1 VTSGTAAATGASQF
15 ALSPASIARLLI
27 GMLCAATAIA
37 WSPSGVAQ
45 ESSSPFD
52 EVVER
57 YVAEGL
63 RGNLAMRSEGLEV
76 ERAAAALAEAR
87 AGFLP
92 SVTLD
97 ARYSRAE
104 GGRTIDLPLGTAL
117 NPVYSTLN
125 EMLVAQGQEPR
136 FPLVRDETVNFLR
149 EREQDTRVVMRQPLF
164 APAIPAAVRAQR
176 ALLDASSYRQMAIG
190 RALRRDITL
199 AYVEWLK
206 ARNAVEIVVA
216 SEALLRENLRVNQ
229 SLFDNGKITEDQVLR
244 ARAEL
249 LAIEQ
254 QRREIENLT
263 TQAQSYFNFLLNR
276 NLQAAI
282 EPAAPPTAMNERD
295 AALEALWSR
304 ALERRPEIAQLE
316 QLRAASEEQVRI
328 ARKSRW
334 PTLALGIDAGTQ
346 GEEYRFGDGYN
357 FGVVS
362 LVFTWR
368 LFDGGADAARVHQA
382 RTAAKQVVLREE
394 ELAQQIRLEV
404 QQAYDRLQTAR
415 ASLATAQARAEAAR
429 AAFRI
434 ASRKRDEG
442 VINQVE
448 FIDART
454 TLTSAEMNYATTQ
467 FDVLARRAELE
478 YATANGD
485 LPLDSGV

>member
-1 VTSGTAAATGASQF
+1 MTIRNATMRLPRFTLPLVVAAAHMLAASPP
-15 ALSPASIARLLI
+15 SPA
-27 GMLCAATAIA
+27 
-37 WSPSGVAQ
+37 Q
-45 ESSSPFD
+45 ERGAPFD
-52 EVVER
+52 TVVER

-63 RGNLAMRSEGLEV
+63 RSNLAMRSEGLEV
-76 ERAAAALAEAR
+76 DKAAAALAEAR
-87 AGFLP
+87 ARFLP
-92 SVTLD
+92 TVTLD
-97 ARYSRAE
+97 ARYSRAD
-104 GGRTIDLPLGTAL
+104 GGRTIDIPIGTAL
-117 NPVYSTLN
+117 NPVYTTLN
-125 EMLVAQGQEPR
+125 DMLVAQGQEPR
-136 FPLVRDETVNFLR
+136 FPLLEDETVYFLR
-149 EREQDTRVVMRQPLF
+149 EREQDTRIVVRQPLY

-176 ALLDASSYRQMAIG
+176 ALLDASNYRQMAIG

-206 ARNAVEIVVA
+206 ARNAVEIVTA

-249 LAIEQ
+249 LAVEQ
-254 QRREIENLT
+254 QKRDIESLA

-276 NLQAAI
+276 ELTAPI
-282 EPAAPPTAMNERD
+282 EPTAPPDAANERD
-295 AALEALWSR
+295 AALETLWSR

-328 ARKSRW
+328 ARKNRW

-346 GEEYRFGDGYN
+346 GEDYRLGDGYN

-362 LVFTWR
+362 LVFTWK

-382 RTAAKQVVLREE
+382 RASAKQVVLRET

-454 TLTSAEMNYATTQ
+454 TLTSAELNYSSTQ

-485 LPLDSGV
+485 LPLDPGV